1 MTKAELPREARETIP
16 DFSRLIS
23 TLALVDGEDVIV
35 RINLRQASE
44 GQPSDVASLV
54 GELRHQSRARYQD
67 HEYAVGTPYAE
78 RYPEHLAGG
87 VLFLSQETFEK
98 ATLRTFDGNDY
109 FAISI
114 TTRCLEILIQDSDS
128 TGP

>member
-1 MTKAELPREARETIP
+1 MPKAKLPREAHETIL

-23 TLALVDGEDVIV
+23 TLALVDGEVVIV
-35 RINLRQASE
+35 RISLRQESE
-44 GQPSDVASLV
+44 GGPSDVASLV
-54 GELRHQSRARYQD
+54 GELRHQSTARYQD
-67 HEYAVGTPYAE
+67 HEYAVGSPYAE

-87 VLFLSQETFEK
+87 VLFLSRETFEQ

-109 FAISI
+109 FAVFI

-128 TGP
+128 SGP